1 MACCRFEGSFP
12 PRVPVILRTL
22 SLHNF
27 MSYADASLDLS
38 CVSVACLAGSNGAGK
53 SALLDAITWALWE
66 RARSTSDEL
75 VRLGEKEMWIDMTFE
90 YESRTYRVRRSR
102 LKRASKSGK
111 STSKGTLDF
120 QVLAPL
126 SQELESAAGMADFPQ
141 RALDEVDGHSI
152 QLPRSVALLQSS
164 STAITSHPS
173 LAESTPGHWRSLTG
187 NSMRDTQQ
195 IICELLRMDY
205 DTFVNSA
212 YLRQGK
218 ADEFTT
224 RLPSERK
231 HLLSEILGLSYFDRI
246 VESCRIKSRESK
258 LAIEELERNLLG
270 QTLVETDLRDLVLE
284 LSQTRVAHTS
294 ASARHKE
301 LKEKF
306 DKLNEQ
312 LLQMKGKRDAAMAWS
327 KQVEELGDEIRE
339 LRAQETESTR
349 RLSELEELIDS
360 SADIH
365 KKAARFGQVKE
376 LAESL
381 DQKAFV
387 AQGKIEEKLKLQGEL
402 VKTRSRLETELEHAQ
417 QLLENLR
424 DKIAALQ
431 NDTAGREKI
440 EDQYTEFKELVLEEG
455 RLAQK
460 QDAFTRLS
468 ERANQLQSIIA
479 ESRIKLDAEIDQK
492 EIMLRDLTDIIAGA
506 DLLVEKRQALEAESE
521 RLDRLESEFELV
533 EDRGLSMKTE
543 IEAIDLK
550 VEEIKRRQRELAEK
564 IAELKEHDHS
574 TVCPLCS
581 GPIVDR
587 AAVIDRYRAE
597 IDSLAEQTNA
607 LSVRKDD
614 LEFERVEL
622 RRKYLDLKVQLDGRK
637 ELDKQIGQFNEKEQS
652 IGRARDTREAVAKEL
667 ANLKSRMELH
677 EFAQVERESLINVK
691 AEIHKLEF
699 EPAVYT
705 NLQSQIRSR
714 RHIEAKHQQLKKDL
728 AEFEKLSVESPALN
742 AKVDCLSQTLSA
754 ESYGEELRET
764 IRVLQKELDEL
775 GYDRDEHNKMRN
787 ELAQLMPFSERLT
800 ELARASESRGQLVEQ
815 LEKLRRALAVKTQSF
830 LELKQKL
837 DDYEREAAQ
846 LPASRAE
853 LALANVA
860 AADADTEA
868 RNLHLK
874 LTVDESKRK
883 GLESKLEEYAE
894 MRKQLELRKEE
905 LEDYAFLSEAFG
917 KKGIQAIIIENAV
930 PEIESEAN
938 RILSRLT
945 DNKMHVAL
953 VTQQRTKTGTISETL
968 DIVIGDEIGT
978 RDYELY
984 SGGEA
989 FKVNFALR
997 IALSR
1002 LLARRAGARLETLI
1016 IDEGFGSQDDV
1027 SREKLVRAIRSVQSD
1042 FAKILVI
1049 THISDIREMFPV
1061 QIQATKRGGV
1071 STLQVL

>member
-1 MACCRFEGSFP
+1 
-12 PRVPVILRTL
+12 
-22 SLHNF
+22 

-38 CVSVACLAGSNGAGK
+38 SVSVACLAGHNGAGK

-66 RARSTSDEL
+66 RARSSSDEL
-75 VRLGEKEMWIDMTFE
+75 VRLGEREMWIDMTFE
-90 YESRTYRVRRSR
+90 YESRIYRVRRSR

-111 STSKGTLDF
+111 TASKGTLDF

-126 SQELESAAGMADFPQ
+126 SEAFESGHLSADVAERAEGESEGQ
-141 RALDEVDGHSI
+141 RP
-152 QLPRSVALLQSS
+152 PRAVALLQSS
-164 STAITSHPS
+164 GNPAITSHPS

-187 NSMRDTQQ
+187 SSMRDTQQ
-195 IICELLRMDY
+195 VICELLRMDY

-212 YLRQGK
+212 YLRQGR

-258 LAIEELERNLLG
+258 LRIEELERNLLG
-270 QTLVETDLRDLVLE
+270 EAQTETALRELIDE
-284 LSQTRVAHTS
+284 LSQTRFAYAT

-312 LLQMKGKRDAAMAWS
+312 MHELKGKRDAAAGWG
-327 KQVEELGDEIRE
+327 KQVDELEVEMSEVRSQEKEFADKVEELDELIEKSSDIRE
-339 LRAQETESTR
+339 
-349 RLSELEELIDS
+349 
-360 SADIH
+360 
-365 KKAARFGQVKE
+365 KAARFAQVKE

-381 DQKAFV
+381 DQRAFI
-387 AQGKIEEKLKLQGEL
+387 AQGKIEEKMKMQGEL
-402 VKTRSRLETELEHAQ
+402 AKTRSRLETELEHAR
-417 QLLENLR
+417 QLLQTLDEKIGNLEG
-424 DKIAALQ
+424 
-431 NDTAGREKI
+431 DTAGRDKI
-440 EDQYTEFKELVLEEG
+440 EEQYKEFKELILEEG

-460 QDAFTRLS
+460 QDAFTRLN

-492 EIMLRDLTDIIAGA
+492 EIMLHDLDGIIAGA
-506 DLLVEKRQALEAESE
+506 DLLVEKRKALEAESE

-533 EDRGLSMKTE
+533 EDRGLSLKTE

-550 VEEIKRRQRELAEK
+550 VEEIKRRQKELAEK
-564 IAELKEHDHS
+564 IRELKEHDHS

-587 AAVIDRYRAE
+587 AAVIDRYSGE
-597 IDSLAEQTNA
+597 IDSLAEEMNA
-607 LSVRKDD
+607 LHAKKDD

-622 RRKYLDLKVQLDGRK
+622 RRKYLDLKHQLDGRK

-652 IGRARDTREAVAKEL
+652 VGRARDTRDSVSKEL

-677 EFAQVERESLINVK
+677 EFSQVERESLINVK

-699 EPAVYT
+699 EPALYT
-705 NLQSQIRSR
+705 NLQSQIRSK

-728 AEFEKLSVESPALN
+728 VELEKLATELPSLK
-742 AKVDCLSQTLSA
+742 AKAQILSETLSA
-754 ESYGEELRET
+754 ESYGEELREA
-764 IRVLQKELDEL
+764 IKVLQKDLDEL
-775 GYDRDEHNKMRN
+775 GYDREEHNRRRI
-787 ELAQLMPFSERLT
+787 ELAELMPFSERLT
-800 ELARASESRGQLVEQ
+800 ELSRASDSRPQFVEK
-815 LEKLRRALAVKTQSF
+815 LEKLRRSLAIKTQNL

-837 DDYEREAAQ
+837 DDYNREAAL

-853 LALANVA
+853 LALANTA
-860 AADADTEA
+860 SADADTEA

-874 LTVDESKRK
+874 LTVDENKRK

-894 MRKQLELRKEE
+894 MHKQLEQRKEE

-938 RILSRLT
+938 RILSRLS

-953 VTQQRTKTGTISETL
+953 VTQQRTKAGTISETL
-968 DIVIGDEIGT
+968 DIVIGDDVGT

-989 FKVNFALR
+989 FKINFALR

-1016 IDEGFGSQDDV
+1016 IDEGFGSQDDE

-1071 STLQVL
+1071 STLQVV